1 MQATQ
6 HCLSHCGEI
15 DQLQKIYKDGQTKPQ
30 VVVFVGTL
38 VRDYAG
44 IGLTIT
50 GSSPCKWYIN
60 LDIPDVL
67 ELKERF
73 SVNFQPIKWVENAA
87 PAFNQDTP
95 EEKTIKEILKLNPH
109 KYKIYSTP

>member
-1 MQATQ
+1 M
-6 HCLSHCGEI
+6 
-15 DQLQKIYKDGQTKPQ
+15 
-30 VVVFVGTL
+30 FVGTL

-67 ELKERF
+67 ELKESEHVLLSMLLSRAYMMKTAGGTIHVTDAAELQ
-73 SVNFQPIKWVENAA
+73 SHMVLPIDALAVV
-87 PAFNQDTP
+87 
-95 EEKTIKEILKLNPH
+95 I
-109 KYKIYSTP
+109 